1 MLKIMSDRKRYGCKL
16 KTDRNIITITKG
28 KATIVLK
35 VEDNTSILATPTGF
49 TKSERKKLM
58 EVKQQ
63 LNKFGAPPQSIWLAF
78 HEILLHMEDKLE
90 NLDSISKTAV
100 KNFVF

>member
-1 MLKIMSDRKRYGCKL
+1 MLKIMSDRKRDGCKF
-16 KTDRNIITITKG
+16 KTDRNIINITKG

-35 VEDNTSILATPTGF
+35 VEDNTSILATPTGS
-49 TKSERKKLM
+49 TKSERKKLV
-58 EVKQQ
+58 EIKQQ
-63 LNKFGAPPQSIWLAF
+63 LNKFGAPPHSIWLAF

-90 NLDSISKTAV
+90 NLDNISKTAV

>member
-1 MLKIMSDRKRYGCKL
+1 MLLAMLVFMLLLPSGGED
-16 KTDRNIITITKG
+16 TDSLTAG
-28 KATIVLK
+28 EL
-35 VEDNTSILATPTGF
+35 
-49 TKSERKKLM
+49 ERKKLM
-58 EVKQQ
+58 EIKQQ